1 MVIYLATQ
9 QTEASY
15 DETADVLKECR
26 ASALHCTAA

>member
-9 QTEASY
+9 QTEANY

-26 ASALHCTAA
+26 AHRSLHCS